1 LPIIAV
7 GKWNGDKFIHYGFAY
22 VTTMTGSNLDRMGFV
37 GYLFFPE
44 AWGCGETELMT
55 MLALCYLF
63 HEFKFSCIHG
73 IRYTENE
80 LTARFM
86 RRFGFRDDGVVPKY
100 MMKGDR
106 LVSAVVSSCLREDFE
121 RYVEEKLVSG
131 MSEAVV
137 SG

>member
-1 LPIIAV
+1 
-7 GKWNGDKFIHYGFAY
+7 
-22 VTTMTGSNLDRMGFV
+22 
-37 GYLFFPE
+37 
-44 AWGCGETELMT
+44 
-55 MLALCYLF
+55 
-63 HEFKFSCIHG
+63 
-73 IRYTENE
+73 
-80 LTARFM
+80 M